1 MKPEN
6 NKKKISFVSL
16 LLGVAAIASTLAY
29 LLYRSH
35 NNRIHEEKWRDYEV
49 CGI

>member
-1 MKPEN
+1 MKTEN
-6 NKKKISFVSL
+6 NKSKLSVVSL

-29 LLYRSH
+29 LLYRLH
-35 NNRIHEEKWRDYEV
+35 TERLHEEKWRDYED